1 MEIERKYL
9 IQAEK
14 WQEVKKPKPIS
25 IKQGYISVDP
35 DCTVRVRTKG
45 RKGYLTIKGK
55 TNGISREEFEYEI
68 PIEEAEKMLSL
79 FADKK
84 IIKNRYEIKYKRKT
98 WEVDEFLDALSP
110 LMLAEIELKSET
122 EQFELPDWIGEEVSD
137 DPSYYNSNLINR
149 IM

>member
-9 IQAEK
+9 ILAEK

-55 TNGISREEFEYEI
+55 TIGISREEFEYEI
-68 PIEEAEKMLSL
+68 PINEAEKMLSL

>member
-9 IQAEK
+9 IH
-14 WQEVKKPKPIS
+14 QENWDKLKKPKPVS
-25 IKQGYISVDP
+25 IKQGYISLDP

-45 RKGYLTIKGK
+45 KKGYLTIKGK
-55 TNGISREEFEYEI
+55 TVGVSREEFEYEI
-68 PIEEAEKMLSL
+68 PIQEAEKMLAL

-84 IIKNRYEIKYKRKT
+84 IIKNRYEIKFKRKT

-110 LMLAEIELKSET
+110 LILAEIELKSED
-122 EQFELPDWIGEEVSD
+122 EKFELPDWVSKEVSE

-149 IM
+149 IL

>member
-9 IQAEK
+9 IHVEK
-14 WQEVKKPKPIS
+14 WAEVKKPKPIS

-45 RKGYLTIKGK
+45 KKGYLTVKGK
-55 TNGISREEFEYEI
+55 NVGISREEFEYEI
-68 PIEEAEKMLSL
+68 PIDEAEKMLSL

-110 LMLAEIELKSET
+110 LILAEIELGSET
-122 EQFELPDWIGEEVSD
+122 EKFELPDWVAEEVSD